1 MFLFDP
7 DERQNLKTIVKLT
20 LLFSACFVSVALLL
34 VHECI
39 VRSSRG
45 FGVALALWCVGGSF
59 VFVFGLFRY
68 GRKQT
73 AQSLEATPA
82 APLDP
87 ATRKRVFF
95 IRGWK
100 GIVFVACFL
109 SVALLLVHEYSVGY
123 LSSRGFGV
131 AGGLLIGASSLVAV
145 SGMVK
150 QTAQSL
156 EATPAAPLDPAT
168 RKQRVFAIQVWKLII
183 ALLVLGLVS
192 GLSKARDFPVWE
204 TLVLVATNLA
214 MTASLIWVVVR
225 LQRSLK

>member
-1 MFLFDP
+1 M
-7 DERQNLKTIVKLT
+7 NLKTVFKLT
-20 LLFSACFVSVALLL
+20 LLFSACFLSVALLL
-34 VHECI
+34 IHECI

-45 FGVALALWCVGGSF
+45 FGVALALWCVSGSL
-59 VFVFGLFRY
+59 VFVFGLFMY
-68 GRKQT
+68 RKGNKA
-73 AQSLEATPA
+73 AQSLGAPPA
-82 APLDP
+82 AALDP
-87 ATRKRVFF
+87 ATRKQLVFF

-123 LSSRGFGV
+123 LSPRGFGV
-131 AGGLLIGASSLVAV
+131 AGGLLIGASFLVAV
-145 SGMVK
+145 FGMVK
-150 QTAQSL
+150 GAAQSL
-156 EATPAAPLDPAT
+156 EATAAAPLDPAT
-168 RKQRVFAIQVWKLII
+168 RKQRTFAIQVWKLII

-204 TLVLVATNLA
+204 TLVLVAMNLA